1 MNLLCDYLSW
11 ECRNA
16 ISQSL
21 APIICLLASTGSERV
36 KKSFSTGKTFKEAT
50 EINSSLLVL
59 SRVLRTKI
67 TPGNS
72 HVPYRD
78 SVLTTALEDM
88 FESSNHRAVLFA
100 CISPT
105 EDSVTESEHTLRFAS
120 NATYV
125 QQPSTSTTQRNGV
138 LEDTKAADLSQLCA
152 SAVARKGIFGAY
164 DECMLPASG
173 GFPRL
178 HCIGREASLGNDNCE
193 TSRDYT
199 VETVVLLHYYGGA
212 CFDKGAGMWSEMIQT
227 FPAHLRVIALSF
239 SGHGLSEGSPPRS
252 APEAVRF
259 LEPLGAV
266 AQVERVMDYFGVA
279 RAHLIG
285 YDYGGGV
292 AMQMTLCTP
301 RRVLSLCAW
310 NPSYRISPDLEAHQ
324 KGRQQQRQWIPK
336 TTLIITPSVWMP
348 GKKITSLQSFMNT
361 KGIQCRADNDVW
373 KTIFKLLQQVK
384 K

>member
-178 HCIGREASLGNDNCE
+178 HQVG
-193 TSRDYT
+193 
-199 VETVVLLHYYGGA
+199 
-212 CFDKGAGMWSEMIQT
+212 
-227 FPAHLRVIALSF
+227 FPACTALAERLVL
-239 SGHGLSEGSPPRS
+239 GMIIVKLVEIILSKQLFCFTIMEELVSIK
-252 APEAVRF
+252 E
-259 LEPLGAV
+259 
-266 AQVERVMDYFGVA
+266 QVCGV
-279 RAHLIG
+279 
-285 YDYGGGV
+285 
-292 AMQMTLCTP
+292 
-301 RRVLSLCAW
+301 
-310 NPSYRISPDLEAHQ
+310 
-324 KGRQQQRQWIPK
+324 K
-336 TTLIITPSVWMP
+336 
-348 GKKITSLQSFMNT
+348 
-361 KGIQCRADNDVW
+361 
-373 KTIFKLLQQVK
+373 
-384 K
+384 